1 MFLHHFS
8 NRKNKVFSYKIHI
21 SKLCRWLEYGKNMY
35 SELAAVN
42 NVTNS
47 EVFIKFWPKSRLVP
61 LKTCLNTKDCTM
73 QQMTYIS
80 EEYIAR
86 VLIGLFIVTQNVYQ
100 ILVSILRFLMKIT
113 QGKLFKLEKYFT
125 KLKAVNC
132 FREKSLSNLFLYCIC
147 PVIFIPVSIIFR

>member
-1 MFLHHFS
+1 MT
-8 NRKNKVFSYKIHI
+8 RT
-21 SKLCRWLEYGKNMY
+21 WQNMY

-132 FREKSLSNLFLYCIC
+132 FREKSLSNLSFYCIC

>member
-1 MFLHHFS
+1 MT
-8 NRKNKVFSYKIHI
+8 RT
-21 SKLCRWLEYGKNMY
+21 WQNMY

-125 KLKAVNC
+125 KLIEKHGPKKPPYLDTFHAVQIKLY
-132 FREKSLSNLFLYCIC
+132 FFAWKSLKTRMQDKISWISGLIKFLTSYKQ
-147 PVIFIPVSIIFR
+147 IF